1 MLSMPLRANL
11 IVVVVLIVTCD
22 CREIGQNERCVRL
35 AGAFASQSMG
45 NYSCSEGA
53 DHRPQGTVGVA

>member
-11 IVVVVLIVTCD
+11 IVVVVLIVTCA
-22 CREIGQNERCVRL
+22 CREIGQNERLRE
-35 AGAFASQSMG
+35 ARRAFASQSMG
-45 NYSCSEGA
+45 NYSCSGA

>member
-11 IVVVVLIVTCD
+11 IVVVVLIVTCA

-45 NYSCSEGA
+45 NYSCSGA